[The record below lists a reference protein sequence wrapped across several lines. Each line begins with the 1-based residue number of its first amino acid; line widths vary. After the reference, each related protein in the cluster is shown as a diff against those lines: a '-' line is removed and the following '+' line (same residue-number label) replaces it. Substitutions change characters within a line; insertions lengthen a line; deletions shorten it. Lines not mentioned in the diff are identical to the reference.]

1 MTFDLRKFRR
11 DKGLSQKELAA
22 KLCIGQSFISQIETG
37 KDPMPDE
44 LRHKLVTIFGEI
56 PMDDSNNI
64 SNSDGHPNI
73 FEDTQNRFFEALKR
87 RDMQIDELLDQQ
99 KRLIGVIEH
108 LHGIQSS
115 GYQISPPLVDS
126 RQNTL

>member
-115 GYQISPPLVDS
+115 GYQISPPP
-126 RQNTL
+126 RRFT